1 MYKLTMY
8 LPSMPN
14 LLQKHD
20 QPVVT
25 STDIILIIEVIA
37 KLATEMCSVHIMFST
52 TNFQHHIL

>member
-37 KLATEMCSVHIMFST
+37 KLATEMCSVHI
-52 TNFQHHIL
+52 